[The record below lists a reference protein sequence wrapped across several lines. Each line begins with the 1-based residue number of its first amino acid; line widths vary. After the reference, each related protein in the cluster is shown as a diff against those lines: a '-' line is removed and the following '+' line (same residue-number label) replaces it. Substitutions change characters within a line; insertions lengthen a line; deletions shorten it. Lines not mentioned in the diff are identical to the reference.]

1 MNSQIIDIW
10 KYFSLHKVKYLT
22 IGGFAVNIY
31 GYGRNT
37 GDIDIFIED
46 SIENRIN
53 LRLALKKAGIG
64 DFENLNTMQFIP
76 GWTDIT
82 LNFNLRLDIMTSVK
96 GLENSSFEQLL
107 EKAYITEI
115 NDIPVYNNGWNVF
128 VTREGLINGKYDY
141 LFYEAKLNKIELPS
155 EGFVVSYLELDNWM
169 DVNLENSKERG

>member
-10 KYFSLHKVKYLT
+10 KYFSLHNVRYLT

-46 SIENRIN
+46 TVENREN
-53 LRLALKKAGIG
+53 LRIALKNAGIG
-64 DFENLNTMQFIP
+64 DFENIKTMQFIP

-96 GLENSSFEQLL
+96 GLEENKFEELL
-107 EKAYITEI
+107 EKAYIVEI
-115 NDIPVYNNGWNVF
+115 NDIPVYF
-128 VTREGLINGKYDY
+128 IDYKSLLI
-141 LFYEAKLNKIELPS
+141 AKKATNRPKDILDIEELEKINKKS
-155 EGFVVSYLELDNWM
+155 
-169 DVNLENSKERG
+169 NL